1 MVCYVVTLYPV
12 IYLAV
17 IYPVFVG
24 MLIIVMC
31 YGKQTVAKSSC
42 GEALNDQT
50 KIFCT
55 SCR

>member
-42 GEALNDQT
+42 GEAHNDQT